1 MRAWSVKRFFA
12 RHTLEYSISTGIYI
26 PLPLE
31 YGVALLYTGSMRLSE
46 IRDICAGQKLAL
58 EGQEPGLKREGLRH
72 LPDIRSHALI
82 VSGIRRCGKST
93 LLRQFVRE
101 LKRPFFYLNFDDI
114 RLASFTDGDFALI
127 DKAIGDSG
135 ARLIFFD
142 EIQSADK
149 WELYVRQKLDEG
161 FQLVITGSNASL
173 LSRELGSRLTGRHL
187 SKELFPFSY
196 REFCSFLN
204 LDAGPESLSDY
215 LEKGGFPEFLKTGNA
230 DILAQLQSDILY
242 RDIAVRHGIRDA
254 AALRRLFVYLLSN
267 SSQLFSPSKL
277 TSVIGVKSPTTVLE
291 YISHF
296 EAAYLIQ
303 LLPRF
308 AWSVKAQGLAPKK
321 VYVSDTGLIKTVA
334 FSFSRNHGALLENF
348 VYNNLRMSLGVPN
361 DGQLFYFCG
370 KGSGECDFVV
380 RSRGET
386 RCVQVCWELGADN
399 QDREI
404 NGLLDA
410 LDFFGLEEGEIL
422 THDTED
428 LILARGKKIHVTPAW
443 KRGF

>member
-1 MRAWSVKRFFA
+1 
-12 RHTLEYSISTGIYI
+12 
-26 PLPLE
+26 
-31 YGVALLYTGSMRLSE
+31 MRLSE
-46 IRDICAGQKLAL
+46 IRDISAGQKLAL
-58 EGQEPGLKREGLRH
+58 ERQEPGLKRQGLRH
-72 LPDIRSHALI
+72 LPDIQSHALI

-93 LLRQFVRE
+93 LLRQFVQE

-114 RLASFTDGDFALI
+114 RLASFTGGDFALI
-127 DKAIGDSG
+127 DKAIEDSG

-173 LSRELGSRLTGRHL
+173 LSRELGSRLTGRHIT
-187 SKELFPFSY
+187 KELFPFSY
-196 REFCSFLN
+196 REFCSFMN

-215 LEKGGFPEFLKTGNA
+215 LEKGGFPEFLKTGNM

-277 TSVIGVKSPTTVLE
+277 TNVIGVKSPTTILE

-308 AWSVKAQGLAPKK
+308 AWSVKAQSLAPKK
-321 VYVSDTGLIKTVA
+321 VYVSDTGLIKTGA
-334 FSFSRNHGALLENF
+334 FSFSKNHEALFENF
-348 VYNNLRMSLGVPN
+348 VYNDLRRNLGISDLLN
-361 DGQLFYFCG
+361 DGQLFYFSG
-370 KGSGECDFVV
+370 KSGDECDFVV

-386 RCVQVCWELGADN
+386 KCVQVCWELGMDN

-404 NGLLDA
+404 NGLIDA
-410 LDFFGLEEGEIL
+410 LDFFDLEEGEIL
-422 THDTED
+422 THNTED
-428 LILARGKKIHVTPAW
+428 LILTRGKRIHVTPAW
-443 KRGF
+443 KHEFGIHQNGNHSSYDM